1 MKEKD
6 HKKETAAKQE
16 DNRKEDLDAA
26 QENSRK
32 EESDAVQEN
41 SRKEKSDAAQ
51 KNSPKEETPAQKKTK
66 TEDLY
71 KEDALALV
79 GLSPKEKLAYYRKDY
94 QQRTASM
101 EKKEKFLYTLQ
112 YYKWYF
118 LGALVLLVCLCWV
131 GKTVYTATLPVKLR
145 VAILNDTENT
155 KAKDYISKSFREYYH
170 LGKRNRFIVYT
181 DLEVSP
187 IENVNE
193 VGLTM
198 NDYQTIGY
206 YNTTNMIDVIIG
218 NRNALRVYS
227 SSDDTTAI
235 DLSMDEELYSQ
246 IEEHVVTMTD
256 SKKVKNEGK
265 PYAAAI
271 DISDTEFA
279 RGCGLSYEQVYLM
292 IPSSKFQD
300 NERTLNLIK
309 MIFGL

>member
-16 DNRKEDLDAA
+16 DNRKKESDAA
-26 QENSRK
+26 QKNSRK
-32 EESDAVQEN
+32 EESDTVQEN

-118 LGALVLLVCLCWV
+118 LGALALLVCLCWV
-131 GKTVYTATLPVKLR
+131 GKTVYTATLPVELR

-170 LGKRNRFIVYT
+170 LGKRNRFTVYT

-218 NRNALRVYS
+218 DRNALRVYA

>member
-6 HKKETAAKQE
+6 HNKETAAKQE
-16 DNRKEDLDAA
+16 NNRKEEPDTA
-26 QENSRK
+26 QK
-32 EESDAVQEN
+32 N

-51 KNSPKEETPAQKKTK
+51 EDNQKEES
-66 TEDLY
+66 Y
-71 KEDALALV
+71 KEDSLALV

-131 GKTVYTATLPVKLR
+131 GKTVYKATLPVELR

-170 LGKRNRFIVYT
+170 LGKRNRFTVYT

-187 IENVNE
+187 VENVNE

-218 NRNALRVYS
+218 DRNALRVYA

-235 DLSMDEELYSQ
+235 DLSMDEGLYSQ

>member
-16 DNRKEDLDAA
+16 DNRKEEPDTV
-26 QENSRK
+26 QKNSRK

-170 LGKRNRFIVYT
+170 LGKRNRFTVYT

-218 NRNALRVYS
+218 NRNALRVYA

>member
-16 DNRKEDLDAA
+16 DSQKEESDAA
-26 QENSRK
+26 QKNSRK

-94 QQRTASM
+94 QQRTVSM

-118 LGALVLLVCLCWV
+118 LGALALLVCLCWV
-131 GKTVYTATLPVKLR
+131 GKTVYTATLPVELR

-170 LGKRNRFIVYT
+170 LGKRNRFTVYT

-218 NRNALRVYS
+218 DKNALRVYA

-235 DLSMDEELYSQ
+235 DLSMDEGLYSQ

-279 RGCGLSYEQVYLM
+279 QGCGLSYEQVYLM

>member
-16 DNRKEDLDAA
+16 DNRKEEPDTV
-26 QENSRK
+26 QKNSRK

-79 GLSPKEKLAYYRKDY
+79 GLSPKEKLAYYRKNY

-218 NRNALRVYS
+218 NRNALRVYA

>member
-16 DNRKEDLDAA
+16 DNRKEEPDTV
-26 QENSRK
+26 QKNSRK